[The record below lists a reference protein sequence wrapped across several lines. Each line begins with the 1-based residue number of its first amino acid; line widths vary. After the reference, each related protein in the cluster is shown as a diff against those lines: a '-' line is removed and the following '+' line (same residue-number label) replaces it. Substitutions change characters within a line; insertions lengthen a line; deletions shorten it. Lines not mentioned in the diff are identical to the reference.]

1 MDWIKLREDFPL
13 LREGKLIYFD
23 WACQSLRPLSVVKK
37 MEEYLLEYPA
47 CGERS
52 LHRLGQKV
60 TEEVE
65 KSRKIVADFLGAK
78 SSEIVFTKNAT
89 EALNL
94 VIRGIN
100 LPQGAGLL
108 TSEKEHNSLF
118 LPLLRKASLEK
129 RKIFI
134 VENHTEGFNFEK
146 FEKILKQE
154 KIGLVG
160 LGLVSNVDG
169 SSIPAKQIIGLAH
182 KHKVFVILD
191 AVQAVT
197 HQKIEVKKL
206 GIDFL
211 AISGHKIFGPSG
223 VGALFGKKELL
234 EKLEPLIVGG
244 GTVENLRGE
253 APIFENYKFFPL
265 PQKLEAGLQ
274 NYAGI
279 LGLGEALKW
288 LEKIGLQ
295 KIEARENELS
305 QKLSDILKERGAK
318 IIGTHSYSS
327 IRSFY
332 FTGID
337 SHRVCLLLDK
347 TFGILTRSGNFCNH
361 FYFQKRKLP
370 PALRVSLNFLNTEED
385 LDKLKASLQKILEV
399 LK

>member
-1 MDWIKLREDFPL
+1 MDWIKLRENFPL
-13 LREGKLIYFD
+13 LKVGKLTYFD
-23 WACQSLRPLSVVKK
+23 WACQSLRPLSVAKK

-65 KSRKIVADFLGAK
+65 KSRQIVADFLGAK

-100 LPQGAGLL
+100 IPPKAGIL

-118 LPLLRKASLEK
+118 LPLLRKAKKEK

-134 VENHTEGFNFEK
+134 IENHTEGFNFEK
-146 FEKILKQE
+146 FEKILKKE

-160 LGLVSNVDG
+160 LGLASNVDG
-169 SSIPAKQIIGLAH
+169 SFIPAKQIIELAH

-191 AVQAVT
+191 AAQAVA

-206 GIDFL
+206 GVDFL
-211 AISGHKIFGPSG
+211 AISAHKIFGPSG

-234 EKLEPLIVGG
+234 EKLEPLLVGG
-244 GTVENLRGE
+244 GTVENFKG
-253 APIFENYKFFPL
+253 AQPIFENYKFFPL

-279 LGLGEALKW
+279 LGLGESLKW

-295 KIEARENELS
+295 KIGVRENELS
-305 QKLSDILKERGAK
+305 QKLFEILKERGAK
-318 IIGTHSYSS
+318 IIGIYSPSY
-327 IRSFY
+327 IKSFY
-332 FTGID
+332 FDKID
-337 SHRVCLLLDK
+337 SHRLCLLLDK

-361 FYFQKRKLP
+361 FYFQKNNLP
-370 PALRVSLNFLNTEED
+370 PALRVSLNFLNTELE
-385 LDKLKASLQKILEV
+385 LKKLKEGLKKILQI